1 MKELLK
7 ELRISLSDI
16 QTKEELSAKFKS
28 IADKLFEKYEVRC
41 GKKHFRFAEIEFY
54 YYRKGCFDEEWNCVT
69 YDRKNKEDGDLMYH
83 YSGVDIC
90 FKSNYSD
97 KEAEFGGILIRS
109 LYTLNEKGERNLV
122 FGPWACKD
130 EMLNN
135 CEGEMPK
142 LCKSEKTLKCDV
154 KSTSLAGVPKE
165 KQSNHCFYDSSIA
178 IEEWTRNVERY
189 DVKKQKV
196 WIYRPKYNVERFDL
210 KKQINALLYK
220 HDR

>member
-54 YYRKGCFDEEWNCVT
+54 YYRKGCFDEEWNRVT

-109 LYTLNEKGERNLV
+109 LYS
-122 FGPWACKD
+122 KD

-142 LCKSEKTLKCDV
+142 LCKSEKTIKCDV

-210 KKQINALLYK
+210 KKT
-220 HDR
+220 D

>member
-54 YYRKGCFDEEWNCVT
+54 YYRKGCFDEEWNRVT

-109 LYTLNEKGERNLV
+109 LYTLNEKGERYLV
-122 FGPWACKD
+122 FVHGH
-130 EMLNN
+130 
-135 CEGEMPK
+135 
-142 LCKSEKTLKCDV
+142 V
-154 KSTSLAGVPKE
+154 KMR
-165 KQSNHCFYDSSIA
+165 C
-178 IEEWTRNVERY
+178 
-189 DVKKQKV
+189 
-196 WIYRPKYNVERFDL
+196 
-210 KKQINALLYK
+210 
-220 HDR
+220 